1 MVSARSMVVG
11 MGIAVFAASL
21 AASTL
26 QARAQAPERL
36 GTVNFPTSC
45 SPAVQA
51 QFERAVSLE
60 HSFWFGEA
68 IKGFNAVAQADPS
81 CGIAHWGAA
90 VAWLGNPLAGPPVA
104 RGLSE
109 GSAAVARAKAA
120 GAKTQGEQD
129 YIAAIETFYTDADK
143 VDHKTR
149 AVGYEKAMEALAQ
162 KYPSDLEASIFYAL
176 VLNATL
182 NPNDKTYANQLKAAS
197 ILEKVFAVQP
207 DHPGVAHYLIHSYD
221 FPPIAQKGLP
231 AARRYASIAPSAPHA
246 QHMPSHIFTRLGYWQ
261 DSINSNR
268 VSAEVAKAELKQTN
282 LEAGSYNA
290 LHAMDY
296 ITYAALQLG
305 KDKEARAV
313 VDEIRGLNKVD
324 SEQFAAAFAFAAIPA
339 RYALERRAWT
349 EASDLPLHPQSLS
362 WSKFPQAESINAF
375 ARGLGAARSRDV
387 AGAKKEVTRLEAPAS
402 ALTTAKNAYWAEQA
416 EIQKLAVNA
425 WIARAEGK
433 NDEALALMRQ
443 AADRED
449 ATEKH
454 PVTPG
459 AIQPAREML
468 AEVLLETGQPAKALG
483 EFEASQKTDP
493 NRLHGLAGAA
503 RAAEAAGDKARAK
516 TYYTKLIE
524 LTKTAD
530 TERPEIV
537 KAKASSPRTRSMP
550 VLL

>member
-1 MVSARSMVVG
+1 MVSNRSLVG
-11 MGIAVFAASL
+11 IGAGLVILSAWL
-21 AASTL
+21 GASTPRV
-26 QARAQAPERL
+26 AAQAPERL
-36 GTVNFPTSC
+36 GKVNFPTSC
-45 SPAVQA
+45 SPTVQA
-51 QFERAVSLE
+51 QFERAVALQ
-60 HSFWFGEA
+60 HSFSFGEA
-68 IKGFNAVAQADPS
+68 IKGFNAVAAADPS

-90 VAWLGNPLAGPPVA
+90 VAFLGNPLAGPPVA
-104 RGLSE
+104 RGLQE
-109 GSAAVARAKAA
+109 GAAAVARAKAA
-120 GAKTQGEQD
+120 GAKTQREED
-129 YIAAIETFYTDADK
+129 YIAAIETFYKDADT

-149 AVGYEKAMEALAQ
+149 AVAYEKAMEALAQ
-162 KYPSDLEASIFYAL
+162 KYPTDREASIFYAL
-176 VLNATL
+176 ALNATL

-197 ILEKVFAVQP
+197 ILEAVFADQP
-207 DHPGVAHYLIHSYD
+207 EHPGVAHYLIHSYD

-231 AARRYASIAPSAPHA
+231 AARRYAAIAPSAPHA

-268 VSAEVAKAELKQTN
+268 ASAEIAKAELKQAN

-296 ITYAALQLG
+296 ITYAALQLA

-313 VDEIRGLNKVD
+313 VDEVRGLNKID

-339 RYALERRAWT
+339 RYALERRAWA
-349 EASDLPLHPQSLS
+349 EAAEVPLHPQSLS

-375 ARGLGAARSRDV
+375 ARGVGAARSGNVV
-387 AGAKKEVTRLEAPAS
+387 AAKKEATRLESLAY
-402 ALTTAKNAYWAEQA
+402 ALTTAKNTYWAEQA
-416 EIQKLAVNA
+416 EIQKLAVNG
-425 WIARAEGK
+425 WIARAEGR

-468 AEVLLETGQPAKALG
+468 AELLLDTGQPAKALT
-483 EFEASQKTDP
+483 EFEASQRTDP

-503 RAAEAAGDKARAK
+503 RAAESAGDRAKAR

-524 LTKTAD
+524 LTRTAD
-530 TERPEIV
+530 STRPEIA
-537 KAKASSPRTRSMP
+537 KAKAF
-550 VLL
+550 VGGN

>member
-1 MVSARSMVVG
+1 MVSARSLVIVG
-11 MGIAVFAASL
+11 TGLVILGAWL
-21 AASTL
+21 GASTP
-26 QARAQAPERL
+26 RVGAQAPERL
-36 GTVNFPTSC
+36 GKVNFPTSC
-45 SPAVQA
+45 SPGVQT
-51 QFERAVSLE
+51 QFERAVALE

-68 IKGFNAVAQADPS
+68 IKGFNAVAAADPS
-81 CGIAHWGAA
+81 CGIAHWGTA
-90 VAWLGNPLAGPPVA
+90 VASLGNPLAGPPVA
-104 RGLSE
+104 RGLQE
-109 GSAAVARAKAA
+109 GAAAVARAKAA
-120 GAKTQGEQD
+120 GAKTQREQD
-129 YIAAIETFYTDADK
+129 YIAAIETFYKDADA

-149 AVGYEKAMEALAQ
+149 AVAYEKAMEALAQ
-162 KYPSDLEASIFYAL
+162 KYPSDREASIFYAL
-176 VLNATL
+176 ALNATL

-197 ILEKVFAVQP
+197 ILEAVFAEQP
-207 DHPGVAHYLIHSYD
+207 EHPGVAHYLIHSYD

-231 AARRYASIAPSAPHA
+231 AARRYAAIAPSAPHA

-268 VSAEVAKAELKQTN
+268 VSAEVAKAELKQAN

-296 ITYAALQLG
+296 ITYAALQLA

-313 VDEIRGLNKVD
+313 VDEIRSLNKID

-339 RYALERRAWT
+339 RYALERRAWADAA
-349 EASDLPLHPQSLS
+349 ELPLHPQSLS

-375 ARGLGAARSRDV
+375 ARGLGAARSGNVV
-387 AGAKKEVTRLEAPAS
+387 AAKKEATRLESLAN

-416 EIQKLAVNA
+416 EIQKLAVNG
-425 WIARAEGK
+425 WIARTEGR
-433 NDEALALMRQ
+433 NDEALSLLRQ

-468 AEVLLETGQPAKALG
+468 AELLLDTGQAAKALT
-483 EFEASQKTDP
+483 EFETSQRTDP

-503 RAAEAAGDKARAK
+503 RAAEASGDGTKARA
-516 TYYTKLIE
+516 YYTKLLE

-530 TERPEIV
+530 SPRPEIA
-537 KAKASSPRTRSMP
+537 KAKAFVGGS
-550 VLL
+550 